1 MPTLMPTKKGTQSAA
16 FNALSDATPEDWR
29 IIDRA
34 ESEYRR
40 NHGPG
45 RGLMTMLASL
55 ANDDPLGVRVNLYTH
70 CLQTATRVLE
80 AGLDDELVVVALFHD
95 LPEAFSDNHHGL
107 LAAQMLAPWL
117 SERRAWVL
125 THHVEFQTH
134 HFANHP
140 TRDRNERDRYTGH
153 PWFAETAQF
162 CERYDQNS
170 FDPSYPTRAL
180 AQFEP
185 IVRRFF
191 AGPPPPPVTLR
202 D

>member
-1 MPTLMPTKKGTQSAA
+1 MPSLPTPTDGAERAA
-16 FNALSDATPEDWR
+16 CRALSEATSDDWR

-34 ESEYRR
+34 ESDYRR
-40 NHGPG
+40 DHGPG
-45 RGLMTMLASL
+45 RGLMRMLSTIAED
-55 ANDDPLGVRVNLYTH
+55 APLGMPVNLYTH

-80 AGLDDELVVVALFHD
+80 AGLDDELIVLALFHD
-95 LPEAFSDNHHGL
+95 LPEAFSDNHHGV

-117 SERRAWVL
+117 SERRAWLL
-125 THHVEFQTH
+125 THHVEFQAY

-153 PWFAETAQF
+153 RWFAETAEF

-170 FDPSYPTRAL
+170 FDPSYPTRPL
-180 AQFEP
+180 AEFEP

-191 AGPPPPPVTLR
+191 AGPPPPVTLR